1 MFDFFFTS
9 TVCPRNIVHLYIVGT
24 LLNLDKTSWSCT
36 RYIYFSETIIC
47 RVAYSGS
54 DLPDPISDPVLTLAR
69 NGSDP
74 DPVRFYHFFWISIRI
89 RPCEK
94 KPRVQIRIRFFVRTG
109 SATLVLWPVYQQ
121 RVVTL
126 FIVVDI
132 SIRGLLKKVLKNSRS
147 VVSIYIFNLCQNML
161 SRGELFVS

>member
-9 TVCPRNIVHLYIVGT
+9 TVCPRNIVYLYIVGT
-24 LLNLDKTSWSCT
+24 LLNLDKTSWTYT

-74 DPVRFYHFFWISIRI
+74 DPVRFYHFF
-89 RPCEK
+89 
-94 KPRVQIRIRFFVRTG
+94 G
-109 SATLVLWPVYQQ
+109 
-121 RVVTL
+121 
-126 FIVVDI
+126 
-132 SIRGLLKKVLKNSRS
+132 SRS
-147 VVSIYIFNLCQNML
+147 GYDPAKKNHGSRSEFDFLSAPDPQPWFFGPYINNVL
-161 SRGELFVS
+161 